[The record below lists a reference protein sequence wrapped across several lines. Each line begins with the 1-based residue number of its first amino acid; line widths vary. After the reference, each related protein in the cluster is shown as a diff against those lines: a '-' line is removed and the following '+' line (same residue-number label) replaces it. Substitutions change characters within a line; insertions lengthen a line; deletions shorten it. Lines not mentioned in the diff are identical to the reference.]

1 MNKYRWAGPSGYV
14 PGIGNVVDGEL
25 IEVKDAELAAKL
37 VTEGKLKPQQPEEPK
52 GPPKRKG
59 GE

>member
-1 MNKYRWAGPSGYV
+1 MKQYRWEAPSGYV
-14 PGIGNVVDGEL
+14 PGLGNAVEGEL
-25 IEVKDAELAAKL
+25 IEVRDHDLASKL
-37 VTEGKLKPQQPEEPK
+37 IAEGKLKPQQPEEPK

>member
-1 MNKYRWAGPSGYV
+1 MPEKP
-14 PGIGNVVDGEL
+14 
-25 IEVKDAELAAKL
+25 EVKLAAKL
-37 VTEGKLKPQQPEEPK
+37 VAEGKLKPQQPEEPK